1 MRTRRHAAVAAALL
15 CAAAAAGGA
24 GAAAAEEVIII
35 RPAPAVE
42 QRSPAPAGDRVEA
55 RLHAT
60 SAQLARARTA
70 LESGPQAGSQRLHDL
85 KRTLERR
92 KVFLLERADGTAAA
106 DAAAA
111 DPVTNPEATPAVL
124 TIAPAVPAPET
135 TTPVAAT
142 PSPAPISLPAP
153 ASLGPAL
160 DAYLAT
166 KNSPLAGLGAT
177 FVAEASAVGLDPR
190 LLVAI
195 AGSETGFGT
204 YGPSQVIHN
213 PFGMGPGIEYP
224 SWSDAIRAAARNL
237 AGDYYLGAGNV
248 TIAHISRVW
257 APVGAANDPTNLNVN
272 WTSVVSRLYA
282 ELGGDPNA
290 SVFAGASAPYGWALA
305 AGMQAG
311 LAAPVAAGAASP
323 LTGTSAELRQSAAQL
338 ALSYLGMPYLWG
350 GESPE
355 TGFDCSGLVQYVYG
369 RHGVRVPRVAE
380 DQADVGYP
388 VPPDQLAPGD
398 AVFFA
403 DSTGYIHHEGLYIGG
418 GLFVHAP
425 KTGDVIKISSLG
437 ESYYAGQYA
446 GARRY

>member
-1 MRTRRHAAVAAALL
+1 MRTRRHAAIAAALL
-15 CAAAAAGGA
+15 CAAVAAVGA
-24 GAAAAEEVIII
+24 GVAAAEEIIII
-35 RPAPAVE
+35 RPAPAVAT
-42 QRSPAPAGDRVEA
+42 RAPAPAPTGDRVQA
-55 RLHAT
+55 KLNAT

-70 LESGPQAGSQRLHDL
+70 LESGPQADSQRLHDL

-92 KVFLLERADGTAAA
+92 KVFLLERTDITTAA
-106 DAAAA
+106 DAD
-111 DPVTNPEATPAVL
+111 DPLPGAEATPAVL
-124 TIAPAVPAPET
+124 TVAPAAGSQEMQVVE
-135 TTPVAAT
+135 AA

-166 KNSPLAGLGAT
+166 KGSPLAGLGAA

-204 YGPSQVIHN
+204 YGPSQVINN

-248 TIAHISRVW
+248 TIAQISRVW

-290 SVFAGASAPYGWALA
+290 SVFAGASSPYGWALA
-305 AGMQAG
+305 AGIQAG
-311 LAAPVAAGAASP
+311 LAAPVAAGAPSP

-369 RHGVRVPRVAE
+369 RHGVRIPRVAE
-380 DQADVGYP
+380 DQAQVGYP
-388 VPPDQLAPGD
+388 VPPDQLEPGD

-418 GLFVHAP
+418 GLFLHSP
-425 KTGDVIKISSLG
+425 HTGDVIKISSLG